1 MERGPLRLQ
10 SSGGAL
16 RTGKREKEAKDKAQ
30 ITGSKEQDEEEEE
43 KRGLDKRT
51 PAQVAL
57 EKMQEKQ
64 QMEGILKKASKT
76 RKERVEEFRGA
87 FGCSDRALQHPKGSW
102 TQSTGAGH
110 GSGAGFGLYRC
121 KPGCSPSWH
130 ILECNFGAL

>member
-16 RTGKREKEAKDKAQ
+16 GAGKREKEAKDKAQ

-43 KRGLDKRT
+43 KCWLDKRT

-76 RKERVEEFRGA
+76 RKERVEEFG
-87 FGCSDRALQHPKGSW
+87 GHLDALTEHCNIPSSW
-102 TQSTGAGH
+102 TQ
-110 GSGAGFGLYRC
+110 
-121 KPGCSPSWH
+121 
-130 ILECNFGAL
+130 

>member
-1 MERGPLRLQ
+1 MERGPLRLKD
-10 SSGGAL
+10 SGGAL
-16 RTGKREKEAKDKAQ
+16 GAGKREKEEKHKAQ
-30 ITGSKEQDEEEEE
+30 ITGSKEQGEEEE

-64 QMEGILKKASKT
+64 QMEGILTKASKT

-102 TQSTGAGH
+102 TQ
-110 GSGAGFGLYRC
+110 
-121 KPGCSPSWH
+121 
-130 ILECNFGAL
+130 